1 VWQSSTPAN
10 HRKSNALWSV
20 KVIYCSFFF
29 MDDDII
35 LLLSEGPD
43 KCVSSNTDLD
53 KCGSFDILDGST
65 VQTPT
70 VTSILRLTVRK
81 SPSMPNCAIF
91 VDCSPCFVSAFCLST
106 RYISTV
112 PYSCDFLVIPDL

>member
-1 VWQSSTPAN
+1 
-10 HRKSNALWSV
+10 
-20 KVIYCSFFF
+20 

-91 VDCSPCFVSAFCLST
+91 VDCSPCFVSALLSFYPLHLNSAVFMRLPCDSRSLTCLTS
-106 RYISTV
+106 RQIFV
-112 PYSCDFLVIPDL
+112 A